1 MVENNTLKNQ
11 VYNYLVAHIAAG
23 DLSPGHK
30 ISEEALCKELGV
42 SRTPV
47 REALITLACEDILI
61 SYPHRGFVL
70 KPLTDR
76 DVEELYEIIGALDG
90 MAAKLSC
97 GKISDD
103 VLREMEFYTL
113 SMDLAINTG
122 NYDMYY
128 KLQETFHGSYMD
140 ACPNRTLVDMLL
152 KAKRKLLKR
161 SYDIQDPEQKK
172 QTLLITNSQH
182 KEMLRMFRD
191 NEAEEL
197 ERFVRDVHWM
207 PEKAVWEAFRK

>member
-1 MVENNTLKNQ
+1 MAENNTLKSR
-11 VYNYLVAHIAAG
+11 VYNYLVTHIAAG
-23 DLSPGHK
+23 DLSAGHK
-30 ISEEALCKELGV
+30 ISEEALCQELGV

-61 SYPHRGFVL
+61 NYPHKGFVL
-70 KPLTDR
+70 KPLTDEE
-76 DVEELYEIIGALDG
+76 VEELYQIIGILDG
-90 MAAKLSC
+90 MAANLSC
-97 GKISDD
+97 GKISDA
-103 VLREMEFYTL
+103 VLKEMEFYTL

-128 KLQETFHGSYMD
+128 KLQETFHGSYMNV
-140 ACPNRTLVDMLL
+140 CPNRTLVDMLL

-172 QTLLITNSQH
+172 QILLITNDQH
-182 KEMLRMFRD
+182 KHMLQLFRE
-191 NEAEEL
+191 NEAEKL

-207 PEKAVWEAFRK
+207 PEKAAWEAFHK